1 LISLDSA
8 DDPIVDE
15 IRSRTVI
22 LLIVDMTEPVS
33 KLVIFLLSRRGLL
46 TLVAY
51 LLRTLCNG
59 TLFLV
64 KSLTTS
70 LLQLILICLLTL
82 LARLPRRLRLGRSTL
97 RWLLRPTL
105 FVSPTLGFRIL
116 LCLIRLI
123 GQCGLLWLREP
134 GGTIAARMDYQVTT
148 AV

>member
-1 LISLDSA
+1 
-8 DDPIVDE
+8 
-15 IRSRTVI
+15 
-22 LLIVDMTEPVS
+22 
-33 KLVIFLLSRRGLL
+33 
-46 TLVAY
+46 
-51 LLRTLCNG
+51 
-59 TLFLV
+59 
-64 KSLTTS
+64 LTTS